1 MCKAASLWMTFSCA
15 AMLQGQP
22 SVLTW
27 HNDNARTGQNLQ
39 EAVLTP
45 ANVNAASFQKL
56 FVIDVDGKVDA
67 QPLYVPAL
75 SIPGNGVHNVLYVVT
90 EHDSA
95 YAFDADTGSQLWQ
108 VSLLG
113 AGETTS
119 DDRGCGQVVP
129 EIGITSTP
137 VIDLQSGP
145 HGTMY
150 AIAMSKSGSATYFQR
165 LHALDLTTGGE
176 EFGGPVNVQAT
187 VHGSG
192 AEGKSGVVTFEP
204 QQHKERAA
212 LVILNGV
219 VYTSWSSH
227 CDIAPYTGWV
237 MGYSEATLAQVSVL
251 NLTPNGSDGGIW
263 GSGAGPGVDA
273 SGNLYLL
280 MGNGTFDTVL
290 TGGGFPASGDYGNAF
305 MKLSMGSGG
314 LAVADYFTMSN
325 TTSESDGDVDLGSG
339 GLLVLPPLND
349 AQGQSRSLA
358 VGAGKDQK
366 IYVVDRNNLGK
377 FMGKDSIYQEMPSSL
392 SGQVFSSP
400 AWFNNTLYYG
410 ASGDALKAFSFS
422 NGTFGTTPASQSAAT
437 FGFPGATPSISAN
450 GAANAIVWI
459 AENANTAVLHAFD
472 ASDLSKE
479 LYNSNQAA
487 NGRDNFGEGNK
498 FVTPTVVNGK
508 VYVPTT
514 SGVGVFGPTH
524 PAFFS
529 GETPLS
535 DGVYYVP
542 FFGYYNYQFFPF
554 LYHYD
559 LGFEYFVAANDSGH
573 GAFLYDVTMGHW
585 FYTNPSLFPFLY
597 DFTLKA
603 WLYYFPD
610 ANNPGHFTSNPR
622 SFENLST
629 NQFIYD

>member
-1 MCKAASLWMTFSCA
+1 MALCFGAVLHA
-15 AMLQGQP
+15 QP

-27 HNDNARTGQNLQ
+27 HNDNSRTGQNLQ
-39 EAVLTP
+39 ETMLTP
-45 ANVNAASFQKL
+45 SNVNAASFQKL
-56 FVIDVDGKVDA
+56 FTIQVDGKVDA
-67 QPLYVPAL
+67 QPLYVPGV
-75 SIPGNGVHNVLYVVT
+75 SIAGSGVHNVLYVVT

-95 YAFDADTGSQLWQ
+95 YAFDADTGNQLWH

-119 DDRGCGQVVP
+119 DDRSCGQVIP
-129 EIGITSTP
+129 EIGVTSTP
-137 VIDLQSGP
+137 GIDPLSGP
-145 HGTMY
+145 HGTIY
-150 AIAMSKSGSATYFQR
+150 AIAMSKNGSGTYFQR
-165 LHALDLTTGGE
+165 LHSLDLATGAE
-176 EFGGPVNVQAT
+176 QSGGPVNIQAT
-187 VHGSG
+187 YQGSG
-192 AEGKSGVVTFEP
+192 AEGKGGVITFDP
-204 QQHKERAA
+204 KQHKERAA
-212 LVILNGV
+212 LVILGGV
-219 VYTSWSSH
+219 VYISWSSH
-227 CDIAPYTGWV
+227 CDISPYTGWV

-263 GSGAGPGVDA
+263 GSGAGPAVDA
-273 SGNLYLL
+273 GGNLYLL

-290 TGGGFPASGDYGNAF
+290 NAGGFPASGDYGNAF
-305 MKLSMGSGG
+305 MKLSAGPGG

-325 TTSESDGDVDLGSG
+325 TTSESAGDVDLGSG

-377 FMGKDSIYQEMPSSL
+377 FMGTDSIYQEMPNSL

-410 ASGDALKAFSFS
+410 ASGDTLKAFSFS
-422 NGTFGTTPASQSAAT
+422 NGKFGATPASHSTAT

-450 GAANAIVWI
+450 GTANGIVWA
-459 AENANTAVLHAFD
+459 AENATTAVLHAFD
-472 ASDLSKE
+472 AGDLSKE

-487 NGRDNFGEGNK
+487 NGRDHFGSGNK

-514 SGVGVFGPTH
+514 TGVGVFGLTH
-524 PAFFS
+524 PAFFT

-535 DGVYYVP
+535 DGVYYLA
-542 FFGYYNYQFFPF
+542 FFGYYNYQSFPF

-559 LGFEYFVAANDSGH
+559 LGFEYFIDAKDSGH
-573 GAFLYDVTMGHW
+573 GAYLYDLTSGHW

-597 DFTLKA
+597 DFTRTA

-610 ANNPGHFTSNPR
+610 THNPGHYTTNPR
-622 SFENLST
+622 VFVNLTT
-629 NQFIYD
+629 NQFISD

>member
-1 MCKAASLWMTFSCA
+1 MCKAASLYLA
-15 AMLQGQP
+15 AWFAATLHAQP

-39 EAVLTP
+39 ETTLTP

-56 FVIDVDGKVDA
+56 FVINVDGKVDA
-67 QPLYVPAL
+67 QPLYVPGL
-75 SIPGNGVHNVLYVVT
+75 SIPGSGVHNVLYVVT

-95 YAFDADTGSQLWQ
+95 YAFDADSGSQLWH

-113 AGETTS
+113 SGETTS
-119 DDRGCGQVVP
+119 DDRGCGQVTP
-129 EIGITSTP
+129 EIGVTSTP
-137 VIDLQSGP
+137 AIDLQSGP

-150 AIAMSKSGSATYFQR
+150 AIAMSKNGSGTYFQR
-165 LHALDLTTGGE
+165 VHALDLTTGGE

-187 VHGSG
+187 VRGSG

-237 MGYSEATLAQVSVL
+237 IGYSEATLAQVSVL

-280 MGNGTFDTVL
+280 MGNGTFDTAL
-290 TGGGFPASGDYGNAF
+290 TAGGFPVSGDYGNAF
-305 MKLSMGSGG
+305 MKLSTGRRPGRRRLFYDVEYHLGIRRRRRSGVWWIAGVASAKRCTGSVAELGCGSGEG
-314 LAVADYFTMSN
+314 P
-325 TTSESDGDVDLGSG
+325 EDLCGGS
-339 GLLVLPPLND
+339 VTIS
-349 AQGQSRSLA
+349 ASSW
-358 VGAGKDQK
+358 GA
-366 IYVVDRNNLGK
+366 
-377 FMGKDSIYQEMPSSL
+377 DSIYQEMPSSL
-392 SGQVFSSP
+392 SGSVYSSP

-410 ASGDALKAFSFS
+410 ASGDALKAFSFA
-422 NGTFGTTPASQSAAT
+422 NGKFGTTPISQSAAT
-437 FGFPGATPSISAN
+437 FGYPGTTPSISAN
-450 GAANAIVWI
+450 GTANGIVWI

-472 ASDLSKE
+472 ASNLSKE

-498 FVTPTVVNGK
+498 YVTPTVVNGK

-535 DGVYYVP
+535 DGVYYLS

-554 LYHYD
+554 LYQYD
-559 LGFEYFVAANDSGH
+559 LGFEYFVAANDSSH
-573 GAFLYDVTMGHW
+573 GAFLFDVTMGHW
-585 FYTNPSLFPFLY
+585 FYTSPSLFPFLY

-610 ANNPGHFTSNPR
+610 TNNPGHFTSNPR
-622 SFENLST
+622 VFENLST
-629 NQFIYD
+629 NQVIYD

>member
-1 MCKAASLWMTFSCA
+1 MRKVASLWMAACFT
-15 AMLQGQP
+15 AMLYGQP

-27 HNDNARTGQNLQ
+27 HNDNVRTGQNLQ
-39 EAVLTP
+39 ETMLTP

-67 QPLYVPAL
+67 QPLYVPGL
-75 SIPGNGVHNVLYVVT
+75 SIPGSGVHNVLYVVT

-95 YAFDADTGSQLWQ
+95 YAFDADTGSQLWH

-119 DDRGCGQVVP
+119 DDRSCGQVTP
-129 EIGITSTP
+129 EIGTTATP

-145 HGTMY
+145 HGTIY
-150 AIAMSKSGSATYFQR
+150 AVAMSKSGSATYFQR

-176 EFGGPVNVQAT
+176 EFGGPVNIQAT
-187 VHGSG
+187 YPGSG
-192 AEGKSGVVTFEP
+192 AEGTRGVQTFEP
-204 QQHKERAA
+204 KQHKERAA
-212 LVILNGV
+212 LVLLNGV
-219 VYTSWSSH
+219 VYSSWSSH

-251 NLTPNGSDGGIW
+251 NLTPNGSDGGMW
-263 GSGAGPGVDA
+263 GAGAGPAVDTG
-273 SGNLYLL
+273 GNLYLL
-280 MGNGTFDTVL
+280 MGNGTFDTAL
-290 TGGGFPASGDYGNAF
+290 TAGGFPTSGDYGNGF
-305 MKLSMGSGG
+305 MKLSTGG
-314 LAVADYFTMSN
+314 GALAVADYFTMSN
-325 TTSESDGDVDLGSG
+325 TTSESAGDVDLGSG
-339 GLLVLPPLND
+339 GLLLLPPLND

-358 VGAGKDQK
+358 VGAGKDGK

-377 FMGKDSIYQEMPSSL
+377 FMGTDSIYQEMPSSL
-392 SGQVFSSP
+392 SGGVYSSP
-400 AWFNNTLYYG
+400 AWFNNMLYYG
-410 ASGDALKAFSFS
+410 ASGDALRAFSFTG
-422 NGTFGTTPASQSAAT
+422 GTFGTTAASQSAAT
-437 FGFPGATPSISAN
+437 FGYPGATPSISAN
-450 GAANAIVWI
+450 GTANAIVWI
-459 AENANTAVLHAFD
+459 AENATTAVLHAFD

-479 LYNSNQAA
+479 LYNSSQAA

-514 SGVGVFGPTH
+514 SGVGVFGLTH
-524 PAFFS
+524 PAFFT
-529 GETPLS
+529 GETALS
-535 DGVYYVP
+535 DGVYHLS
-542 FFGYYNYQFFPF
+542 FFGYYNYQVFPF

-559 LGFEYFVAANDSGH
+559 LGFEYFADANDGSH
-573 GAFLYDVTMGHW
+573 GAYLYDFTMGHW

-610 ANNPGHFTSNPR
+610 TNKPGHFTSNPR
-622 SFENLST
+622 VFENLST

>member
-1 MCKAASLWMTFSCA
+1 MCKAASLWIAVWFAVT
-15 AMLQGQP
+15 LHGQP

-39 EAVLTP
+39 ETTLTP
-45 ANVNAASFQKL
+45 ANVNASSFQKL
-56 FVIDVDGKVDA
+56 FVINVDGKVDA
-67 QPLYVPAL
+67 QPLYVPGL
-75 SIPGNGVHNVLYVVT
+75 SIPGSGVHNVLFVVT

-95 YAFDADTGSQLWQ
+95 YAFDADTGGQLWH

-119 DDRGCGQVVP
+119 DDRGCGQVTP

-150 AIAMSKSGSATYFQR
+150 AIAMSKNGSGTYFQR
-165 LHALDLTTGGE
+165 LHGLDLTTGGE

-192 AEGKSGVVTFEP
+192 AEGKSGVVTFAP

-227 CDIAPYTGWV
+227 CDNAPYTGWV
-237 MGYSEATLAQVSVL
+237 IGYSEATLAQVSVL

-273 SGNLYLL
+273 GGNLYLL
-280 MGNGTFDTVL
+280 MGNGTFDTAL
-290 TGGGFPASGDYGNAF
+290 TMAGFPVSGDYGNAF
-305 MKLSMGSGG
+305 MKLSTGSAG

-325 TTSESDGDVDLGSG
+325 TTSESAGDVDLGSG

-377 FMGKDSIYQEMPSSL
+377 FMGTDSIYQEMSSSL
-392 SGQVFSSP
+392 SGSVYSSP

-410 ASGDALKAFSFS
+410 ASGDTLKAFSFA
-422 NGTFGTTPASQSAAT
+422 NGKFGTTPASHSAAT
-437 FGFPGATPSISAN
+437 FGYPGATPSISAN
-450 GAANAIVWI
+450 GTANGIVWI

-498 FVTPTVVNGK
+498 YVTPTVVNGK

-514 SGVGVFGPTH
+514 SGVGVFGPAH
-524 PAFFS
+524 PAFFT
-529 GETPLS
+529 G
-535 DGVYYVP
+535 
-542 FFGYYNYQFFPF
+542 
-554 LYHYD
+554 
-559 LGFEYFVAANDSGH
+559 
-573 GAFLYDVTMGHW
+573 
-585 FYTNPSLFPFLY
+585 
-597 DFTLKA
+597 K
-603 WLYYFPD
+603 
-610 ANNPGHFTSNPR
+610 R
-622 SFENLST
+622 R
-629 NQFIYD
+629 

>member
-1 MCKAASLWMTFSCA
+1 MCKAASLYLA
-15 AMLQGQP
+15 AWFAATLHAQP

-39 EAVLTP
+39 ETTLTP

-56 FVIDVDGKVDA
+56 FVINVDGKVDA
-67 QPLYVPAL
+67 QPLYVPGL
-75 SIPGNGVHNVLYVVT
+75 SIPGSGVHNVLYVVT

-95 YAFDADTGSQLWQ
+95 YAFDADSGSQLWH

-113 AGETTS
+113 SGETTS
-119 DDRGCGQVVP
+119 DDRGCGQVTP
-129 EIGITSTP
+129 EIGVTSTP
-137 VIDLQSGP
+137 AIDLQSGP

-150 AIAMSKSGSATYFQR
+150 AIAMSKNGSGTYFQR
-165 LHALDLTTGGE
+165 VHALDLTTGGE

-187 VHGSG
+187 VRGSG

-237 MGYSEATLAQVSVL
+237 IGYSEATLAQVSVL

-280 MGNGTFDTVL
+280 MGNGTFDTAL
-290 TGGGFPASGDYGNAF
+290 TAGGFPVSGDYGNAF
-305 MKLSMGSGG
+305 MKLSTGSGG

-325 TTSESDGDVDLGSG
+325 TTSESAGDVDLGSG

-377 FMGKDSIYQEMPSSL
+377 FMGTDSIYQEMPSSL
-392 SGQVFSSP
+392 SGSVYSSP

-410 ASGDALKAFSFS
+410 ASGDALKAFSFA
-422 NGTFGTTPASQSAAT
+422 NGKFGTTPTSQSAAT
-437 FGFPGATPSISAN
+437 FGYPGTTPSISAN
-450 GAANAIVWI
+450 GTANGIVWI

-472 ASDLSKE
+472 ASNLSKE

-498 FVTPTVVNGK
+498 YVTPTVVNGK

-535 DGVYYVP
+535 DGVYYLS

-554 LYHYD
+554 LYQYD
-559 LGFEYFVAANDSGH
+559 LGFEYFVAANDSSH
-573 GAFLYDVTMGHW
+573 GAFLFDVTMGHW
-585 FYTNPSLFPFLY
+585 FYTSPSLFPFLY

-610 ANNPGHFTSNPR
+610 TNNPGHFTSNPR
-622 SFENLST
+622 VFENLST
-629 NQFIYD
+629 NQVIYD